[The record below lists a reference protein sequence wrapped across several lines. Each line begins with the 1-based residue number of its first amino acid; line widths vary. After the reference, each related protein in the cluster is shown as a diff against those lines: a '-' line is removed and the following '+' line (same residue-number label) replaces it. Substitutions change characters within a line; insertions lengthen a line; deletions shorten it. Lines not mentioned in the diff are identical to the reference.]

1 MNDKREKQRFL
12 DEPLMQNESASR
24 NESRQR
30 PVSRKNKPQGKLR
43 GIKLAAGL
51 IF

>member
-1 MNDKREKQRFL
+1 MNDKQEKHKFL
-12 DEPLMQNESASR
+12 GMPLTQNESASR
-24 NESRQR
+24 NERRQR
-30 PVSRKNKPQGKLR
+30 TVSQKNESQGKLR